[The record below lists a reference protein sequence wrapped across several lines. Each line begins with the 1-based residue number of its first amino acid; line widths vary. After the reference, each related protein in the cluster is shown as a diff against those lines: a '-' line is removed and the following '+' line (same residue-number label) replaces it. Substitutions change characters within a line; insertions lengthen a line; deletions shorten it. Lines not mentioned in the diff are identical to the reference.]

1 MRFDWHKKRQAHV
14 RTFPFVGIRGSDSWL
29 GTPRAGWKSLLSPAY
44 CHSLQSMY
52 MVCSYPQTTYPSQT
66 PLHYRTDSAHPPSR
80 VGKAGFEVW
89 VLVKR
94 AGDRCALGFPV
105 SLRAAAGRTGTVTW
119 GSRCSEWRVRGSP
132 RCRPGGPGPN
142 AQRPYFPLARGPRIA
157 ICIAIEIHTVAASGL
172 PMVATYSSE

>member
-14 RTFPFVGIRGSDSWL
+14 RTFPFVGIRGSDSWLGSIRGSDSWL

-52 MVCSYPQTTYPSQT
+52 MVWSYPQTTYPSQT

-80 VGKAGFEVW
+80 VVKAGFEVW

-132 RCRPGGPGPN
+132 RCRWRPR
-142 AQRPYFPLARGPRIA
+142 AQR
-157 ICIAIEIHTVAASGL
+157 
-172 PMVATYSSE
+172 ATALS